1 VGEWWTMLIMREALE
16 GMTRF
21 DEFQKSLG
29 IAPNM
34 LARRLDALVEAGL
47 LKRRRYCGRPPRDEY
62 VPTAP
67 GRDFRPVLV
76 SLMAWATNT
85 SHPKVRA
92 SSFSTAR
99 PAPPS
104 IPSLSILLTGG
115 RSTNG
120 NTRWHRGRRRDP
132 EPGEDMRLS
141 RRHGRPRKSA

>member
-1 VGEWWTMLIMREALE
+1 MSCPIARSLEHVGEWWTMLIMRDALE

-76 SLMAWATNT
+76 SLMAWGNKNFAPEGP
-85 SHPKVRA
+85 SVHPSQLAQTRA
-92 SSFSTAR
+92 AVD
-99 PAPPS
+99 PVPC
-104 IPSLSILLTGG
+104 
-115 RSTNG
+115 RSC
-120 NTRWHRGRRRDP
+120 
-132 EPGEDMRLS
+132 
-141 RRHGRPRKSA
+141 